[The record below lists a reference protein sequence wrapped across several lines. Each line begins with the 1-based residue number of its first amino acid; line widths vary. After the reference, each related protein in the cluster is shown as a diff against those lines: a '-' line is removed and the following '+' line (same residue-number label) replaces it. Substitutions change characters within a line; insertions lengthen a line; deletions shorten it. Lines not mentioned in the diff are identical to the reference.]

1 MSVVIDLSGSENP
14 LAERNGVNFAGIVNN
29 RQDGFK
35 SIIRSIRF
43 NDKRLIRSPV
53 CENGSGSESGL
64 ESVERS
70 ASFFGKGPRN
80 TLAVEA
86 SERNNYAGIF
96 GNETT
101 VEIRE
106 A

>member
-1 MSVVIDLSGSENP
+1 MSVVIDFSGSENP
-14 LAERNGVNFAGIVNN
+14 GVERNGVNFAGIVNN
-29 RQDGFK
+29 RQDSSKG
-35 SIIRSIRF
+35 IIRSIRL

-53 CENGSGSESGL
+53 RENGSGGESGL

-70 ASFFGKGPRN
+70 TSFVGKGPGN
-80 TLAVEA
+80 TLAGEA
-86 SERNNYAGIF
+86 SERNNDAGIF

>member
-1 MSVVIDLSGSENP
+1 MSVIIDFSGSENP
-14 LAERNGVNFAGIVNN
+14 RVERNGVNFAGIVNN
-29 RQDGFK
+29 RQDSSK
-35 SIIRSIRF
+35 SVIRSISL
-43 NDKRLIRSPV
+43 NNKRVIGSPV
-53 CENGSGSESGL
+53 RENGSGSESGF

-70 ASFFGKGPRN
+70 ASFVGKGPGN
-80 TLAVEA
+80 TLTGEA
-86 SERNNYAGIF
+86 SERNNDAGIF